1 MHLCAKGNIILAMED
16 TLRTKSVKMW
26 GPIICNGLISVIAYI
41 VTVRLIPKLKEMF
54 IKANLFGID
63 MSKRTGDKV

>member
-1 MHLCAKGNIILAMED
+1 MEEEED
-16 TLRTKSVKMW
+16 TSVEIWKMW
-26 GPIICNGLISVIAYI
+26 LPIVLNAVMSIVAYI
-41 VTVRLIPKLKEMF
+41 VTIRLIPKLREMF